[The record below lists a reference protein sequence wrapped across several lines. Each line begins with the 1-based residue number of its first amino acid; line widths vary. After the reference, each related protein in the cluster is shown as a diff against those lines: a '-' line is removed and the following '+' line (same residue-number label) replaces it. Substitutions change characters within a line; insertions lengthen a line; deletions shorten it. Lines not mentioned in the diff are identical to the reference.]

1 MNTTTNNTEK
11 NSATL
16 INKTIKNLKIKK
28 LSSRELLNGTGLNGY
43 IKASYD
49 ELEELFDEPAYFELN
64 TTDKTRAEWLLQIGN
79 AFIAIYDY
87 KDNRPIEEVTTWHIG
102 GRGNTL
108 ENLNKVTGKQVFRT
122 WDELIKTL

>member
-1 MNTTTNNTEK
+1 MNTKTNNTEK

-28 LSSRELLNGTGLNGY
+28 LFSRELLNGTGLNGY

-49 ELEELFDEPAYFELN
+49 ELEELFDEPAFYDLN
-64 TTDKTRAEWLLQIGN
+64 AYKTRVEWLLIIGN

-87 KDNRPIEEVTTWHIG
+87 KENRPVEEVTTWHIG

-108 ENLNKVTGKQVFRT
+108 ENLNKVTGKQVFKT